1 MNTSLNFYQIAG
13 NDISKLKWRR
23 KQSYSWEGDN
33 GEVLLVSG
41 DKSQQSWVPAFPWA
55 CEAHT
60 GKHRLGQPR
69 VLSAASQQQNYG
81 CKPAAPVLHQPLCLW
96 QCRNTFPRAPSQRHS
111 ENTFKKSLNGFWQSA
126 GVFSNF
132 GTITQKEKK
141 WIAKSYSSWATRA
154 LWLLLYPDWLSQ
166 CKYTRESSLTPSN
179 WEDLACH
186 RQAFPQLLNVVSFLT
201 AVGWSFFSGSSYD
214 FFPSVP

>member
-111 ENTFKKSLNGFWQSA
+111 ENTLKKIPEWILAISL
-126 GVFSNF
+126 GVFKLWYHHPEGKKMNSQIILFMSNTSTLAF
-132 GTITQKEKK
+132 VI
-141 WIAKSYSSWATRA
+141 SR
-154 LWLLLYPDWLSQ
+154 
-166 CKYTRESSLTPSN
+166 LTKPM
-179 WEDLACH
+179 
-186 RQAFPQLLNVVSFLT
+186 
-201 AVGWSFFSGSSYD
+201 
-214 FFPSVP
+214 